1 MVRENAVL
9 NGKYQKIVQKS
20 LKWDGSNPELSLAL
34 PSCYFLEKEIV
45 K

>member
-1 MVRENAVL
+1 ML

-34 PSCYFLEKEIV
+34 PSRYFFEKEIV